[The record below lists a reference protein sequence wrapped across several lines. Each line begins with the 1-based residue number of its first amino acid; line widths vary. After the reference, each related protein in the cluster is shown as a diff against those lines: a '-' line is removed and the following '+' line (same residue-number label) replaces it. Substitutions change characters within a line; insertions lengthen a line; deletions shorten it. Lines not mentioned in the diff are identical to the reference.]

1 MIRVLIAD
9 DHNLVRKGIRSLLE
23 ETGTIE
29 VVCEAS
35 DGYEA
40 VEKVQ
45 ETQPDVAI
53 LDLSMPRLDGVQ
65 ASEKILGLGLT
76 RRSLS
81 CQCTQIRSSSTSC

>member
-23 ETGTIE
+23 ADGAIE
-29 VVCEAS
+29 VVYEAS

-45 ETQPDVAI
+45 ELQPDVAI

-65 ASEKILGLGLT
+65 ASEKILGLGLN
-76 RRSLS
+76 
-81 CQCTQIRSSSTSC
+81 TQIVILSMHSDPR